1 MTSGFTPG
9 DLRRFGR
16 RGPRITRLGL
26 GCAALGNLFSAVS
39 DADARATVDAAWQV
53 GIRFFDTA
61 PLYGHGLS
69 ERRLGEAL
77 RGRPRGDFVVAT
89 KVGRLLVP
97 AATTPESIFV
107 DVPSLEPVF
116 DFSREATL
124 ASIEASLERLG
135 LDRLDVV
142 HVHDP
147 DDHAAEALA
156 GAFPALC
163 ALRDQ
168 GVIGAVGCGM
178 NQVGLLR
185 RFVDEVD
192 LDGVLLAG
200 RYTLLDRAGAD
211 ELLPV
216 CHDRGI
222 AVVLGGVF
230 NSGILADPDN
240 APTFDYRPA
249 QAALVERAR
258 AMRDVCQ
265 RRGITLPAAAL
276 QFALGHPGVTS
287 VIVGARSAE
296 EIVTDAA
303 WMAEDLPDDLW
314 EELDVAGDDHDAGD
328 PGDSVKVMRSQPTVT
343 WPV

>member
-1 MTSGFTPG
+1 MTSGFDPSQP
-9 DLRRFGR
+9 RRFGP
-16 RGPRITRLGL
+16 RGPWVTRLGL
-26 GCAALGNLFSAVS
+26 GCAPLGNLFSAVS
-39 DADARATVDAAWQV
+39 DADARATVDAAWQA

-69 ERRLGEAL
+69 ERRLGDAL
-77 RGRPRGDFVVAT
+77 RGRPRDEFVVAS

-97 AATTPESIFV
+97 TGATPESIFV

-116 DFSREATL
+116 DFSRDAAL
-124 ASIEASLERLG
+124 RSIEASLERMA
-135 LDRLDVV
+135 LDRLDIV

-211 ELLPV
+211 DLLPV
-216 CHDRGI
+216 CHERGI

-230 NSGILADPDN
+230 NSGILADPDQ

-249 QAALVERAR
+249 DAALVERAR
-258 AMRDVCQ
+258 AMREVCV
-265 RRGITLPAAAL
+265 RRGTTLPAAAL
-276 QFALGHPGVTS
+276 QFALRHDAVTS
-287 VIVGARSAE
+287 VIVGARSADE
-296 EIVTDAA
+296 VLTDAG
-303 WMAEDLPDDLW
+303 WVAEGLPEGVWD
-314 EELDVAGDDHDAGD
+314 ELDALYTSGAVPH
-328 PGDSVKVMRSQPTVT
+328 
-343 WPV
+343 